1 MDTST
6 ADSPGAAT
14 TTVATRPGPEAP
26 SATAEAFHALARVVY
41 ASETAD
47 EIYASIVGLAVEIV
61 DGCHHAGI
69 MVRKRNGGFETVAST
84 DEVARVIDKLEQL
97 HREGPCLDAIVED
110 APQFEDDL
118 TEPHPHWPTFARE
131 VVRHT
136 PVRSAAGFRIIA
148 GDQKVGALNLFS
160 DEVGG
165 ICEASIDQAIILASF
180 ASVAVSELYH
190 REEVRTLSQGLE
202 SNREIGKA
210 VGLLMAFH
218 KVSDTVAFGMLR
230 KASQDMNI
238 KLAEVAREVVQH
250 HNSGHPPITS

>member
-1 MDTST
+1 MDTSP
-6 ADSPGAAT
+6 ADSPETALEEAAT
-14 TTVATRPGPEAP
+14 VSDLEPP
-26 SATAEAFHALARVVY
+26 SPTAEAFYSLARVVY
-41 ASETAD
+41 ASETAE
-47 EIYASIVGLAVEIV
+47 EIYASIIRLAVEVV
-61 DGCHHAGI
+61 DGCHHASI

-97 HREGPCLDAIVED
+97 HRQGPCLDAILED

-118 TEPHPHWPTFARE
+118 SEPHAHWPDFARE

-148 GDQKVGALNLFS
+148 GEQKVGALNLFS

-165 ICEASIDQAIILASF
+165 IVGRSADQAIILASF
-180 ASVAVSELYH
+180 ASVAVSQLYH
-190 REEVRTLSQGLE
+190 REEARTLAQGLE

-210 VGLLMAFH
+210 IGLLMAFH

-250 HNSGHPPITS
+250 HNSGHPAIKG